1 MNNITTLKPKAG
13 VELLA
18 IVVDKDCEYDIDVAG
33 YTNLYN
39 LTKGKSDI
47 IISNKEE
54 KYSILGCVEYNKAIE
69 FDCDGL
75 VESKEIDVFDE
86 GWFKDTYYK
95 NYNEPD
101 ELFELC
107 ADQFLF
113 KNDSFISLLEANNI
127 NLQQLD
133 KENKKLVILIK
144 Q

>member
-54 KYSILGCVEYNKAIE
+54 KYSILGTVEYNKPIE

-75 VESKEIDVFDE
+75 VYQCNDGSEYLYGKMYENYKCDTLPFGKSK
-86 GWFKDTYYK
+86 
-95 NYNEPD
+95 
-101 ELFELC
+101 
-107 ADQFLF
+107 
-113 KNDSFISLLEANNI
+113 DSFISLLEANNI